1 MFGSVELK
9 FQVVAHHRLICD
21 AGRWDETAMK
31 AAFTRFESV
40 ESKMVG
46 TN

>member
-1 MFGSVELK
+1 MEGAVFGSVELK

-21 AGRWDETAMK
+21 AGRWDETAMG
-31 AAFTRFESV
+31 AAFAGRRG
-40 ESKMVG
+40 G